1 MWWIMA
7 FTFQTGVPC
16 IVALLLY
23 SAHFG
28 ICSKSYRHSVQSKI
42 QGNLFTVNNI
52 LHTTKIISMPLQTYP
67 MCIYMSAHQIVSVC
81 VFDNDC
87 KADVCTHVSP
97 VRTVLAE
104 GSARSR
110 ADLPS
115 VFLMFGS
122 APCWSNTV
130 RNRIKQYSQNKGC
143 TY

>member
-1 MWWIMA
+1 MA
-7 FTFQTGVPC
+7 DNGLQTGVQC

-42 QGNLFTVNNI
+42 YIHTAYYKNNI
-52 LHTTKIISMPLQTYP
+52 YATENIPNVHLHVCLSD
-67 MCIYMSAHQIVSVC
+67 CEC
-81 VFDNDC
+81 VFVNDS
-87 KADVCTHVSP
+87 KADVCMHVSP

-122 APCWSNTV
+122 APCWSNTE
-130 RNRIKQYSQNKGC
+130 RNRIKQYSHNKGC
-143 TY
+143 TDTETHDIKGK